1 MTIACQAKGGINLG
15 QGVCDLPT
23 PPPVA
28 RGAIRAIEDQLATY
42 AHPMGIAELR
52 QAVAKKVQSFYGVT
66 YDPNSEVV
74 ITSGAT
80 GGFAASVLA
89 LCEPGDEIIL
99 FEPYYGYHLNTV
111 LSLGLKAGAGAPA
124 TTDLGHSE
132 RSARASGDEQD
143 PCDRNLHSV
152 ESRRQSVVRERA

>member
-52 QAVAKKVQSFYGVT
+52 LAVAKKVQSFYGVT
-66 YDPNSEVV
+66 
-74 ITSGAT
+74 
-80 GGFAASVLA
+80 
-89 LCEPGDEIIL
+89 
-99 FEPYYGYHLNTV
+99 
-111 LSLGLKAGAGAPA
+111 
-124 TTDLGHSE
+124 
-132 RSARASGDEQD
+132 
-143 PCDRNLHSV
+143 
-152 ESRRQSVVRERA
+152 